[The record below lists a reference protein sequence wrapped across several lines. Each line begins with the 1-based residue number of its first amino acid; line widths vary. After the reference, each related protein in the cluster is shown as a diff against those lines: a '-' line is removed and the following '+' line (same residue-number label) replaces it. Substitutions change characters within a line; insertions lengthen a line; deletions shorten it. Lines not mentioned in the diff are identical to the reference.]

1 MSFGYDN
8 LDALFKKINLN
19 LKTNNVCGLL
29 GKNGSGKTTLLK
41 LIAGLLFPKIGRCMC
56 DIYDVTKRLP
66 TGLENI
72 YFVPEEF
79 YLPELSAKNYLKLY
93 SPFYRNFDNAL
104 FERYTNEFDI
114 DNNKVLTTLSYGQ
127 KKKFLISFALATNA
141 KLILFDEPTNGLDI
155 PSKSQFRKLI
165 ASSMSEEKLFIISTH
180 QVHDVEKLVDR
191 VVIIDNGEIILNES
205 TIQIANKISFTQQSS
220 EPRENTSLYFEKAVN
235 GYNVI
240 SENQSNIE
248 TNLDLELFFDM
259 VISKKVNI
267 KALFGENAS

>member
-1 MSFGYDN
+1 MINIQNMSFGYDN

-220 EPRENTSLYFEKAVN
+220 EPR
-235 GYNVI
+235 
-240 SENQSNIE
+240 
-248 TNLDLELFFDM
+248 
-259 VISKKVNI
+259 
-267 KALFGENAS
+267 